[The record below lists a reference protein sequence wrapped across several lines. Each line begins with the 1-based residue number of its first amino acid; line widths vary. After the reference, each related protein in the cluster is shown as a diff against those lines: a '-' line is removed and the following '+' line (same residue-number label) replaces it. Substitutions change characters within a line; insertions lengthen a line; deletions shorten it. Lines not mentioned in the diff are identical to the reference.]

1 MADIKEIICNEKSFI
16 REAEYYSNKYQIP
29 INSTPLENCYI
40 ELSLENSLVFNEKRI
55 SNLFHKEP
63 FLRRVK
69 NYQREIM
76 LKKAISYQA
85 GKPKSI
91 LDTTAGL
98 GRDGLIFALLGQGVT
113 MVEENKGMC
122 IMIESALKRL
132 PETSYF
138 NDAKNRITVIND
150 DSSKLKLN
158 REDFDIIYLD
168 PMFSTHNKS
177 MSSKELTF
185 LKTYIDQRQDL
196 VNIFLKK
203 RYKRLVV
210 KREKNFKSDSI
221 KKENIIYEGKS
232 INFHVFI

>member
-1 MADIKEIICNEKSFI
+1 M
-16 REAEYYSNKYQIP
+16 
-29 INSTPLENCYI
+29 
-40 ELSLENSLVFNEKRI
+40 
-55 SNLFHKEP
+55 
-63 FLRRVK
+63 
-69 NYQREIM
+69 
-76 LKKAISYQA
+76 
-85 GKPKSI
+85 
-91 LDTTAGL
+91 
-98 GRDGLIFALLGQGVT
+98 
-113 MVEENKGMC
+113 
-122 IMIESALKRL
+122 
-132 PETSYF
+132 
-138 NDAKNRITVIND
+138 
-150 DSSKLKLN
+150 KLN